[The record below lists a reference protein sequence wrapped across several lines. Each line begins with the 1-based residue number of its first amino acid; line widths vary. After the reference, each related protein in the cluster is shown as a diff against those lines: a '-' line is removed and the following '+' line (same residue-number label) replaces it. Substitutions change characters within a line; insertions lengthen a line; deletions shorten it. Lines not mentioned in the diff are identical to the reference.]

1 MAPHNLIYSR
11 PLFFLMT
18 KHQSSFWTTA
28 RALATIGVI
37 LLIVA
42 TAGCVSSPAETATDA
57 AIKELLAAVEAQ
69 DIGLGNITNIGYG
82 FVDGEYVVYSS
93 DPAGLM
99 YAHEKFVESAEHV
112 ESAKQHLGEARQNM
126 YVDDSENLLL
136 NGRMFQA
143 ALVVEDIAQFGI
155 NLTSELQQ
163 TSPNATACIV
173 NAELIYRFIPER
185 DDMLHLA
192 GL

>member
-1 MAPHNLIYSR
+1 
-11 PLFFLMT
+11 MT
-18 KHQSSFWTTA
+18 KYQSSFWTTA
-28 RALATIGVI
+28 CALATIGVI
-37 LLIVA
+37 LLVVA

-126 YVDDSENLLL
+126 YVDDSENLLR

-143 ALVVEDIAQFGI
+143 ALVVGDIAQRGI
-155 NLTSELQQ
+155 SLTSELWQP
-163 TSPNATACIV
+163 SPNATASMV
-173 NAELIYRFIPER
+173 DAGLICRYLPER
-185 DDMLHLA
+185 DDMLRRA